1 MRCYICFFKI
11 KVSSATNP
19 VSFFATRS
27 KLPCTILSDIL
38 GFFAATLYSSFAVL
52 FWVLL
57 LVFLEFLRIISKF
70 VYIFIWKWI
79 LSNLTRFLGIN
90 LKIYVNYIAQ
100 KRNNRINLN
109 KKKSSLCDIFVEI
122 FYILRNIYTSLNAIC
137 GNVISH
143 RSSVRSSSAVRFQTY
158 QLRHW
163 LLKHQRSWITVTLV

>member
-1 MRCYICFFKI
+1 MLHLLFQDKSKFCYKSCKFLRHSKQTSLYYFIRYSRIFCSYIIQFFCCF
-11 KVSSATNP
+11 
-19 VSFFATRS
+19 
-27 KLPCTILSDIL
+27 
-38 GFFAATLYSSFAVL
+38 VL
-52 FWVLL
+52 NFITC
-57 LVFLEFLRIISKF
+57 FQEILRIISKF

-143 RSSVRSSSAVRFQTY
+143 RSRVRSSSAVRFQTY
-158 QLRHW
+158 QLRHCF
-163 LLKHQRSWITVTLV
+163 